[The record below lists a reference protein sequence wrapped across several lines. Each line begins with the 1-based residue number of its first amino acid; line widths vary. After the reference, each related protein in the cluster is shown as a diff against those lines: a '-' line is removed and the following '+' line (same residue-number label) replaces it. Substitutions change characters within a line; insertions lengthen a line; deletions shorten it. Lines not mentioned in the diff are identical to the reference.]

1 MRPYLAMLNKERIEH
16 TLVTRS
22 LLFFLV
28 CSTLLFISL
37 ISSTG
42 LQGDVFISMEF
53 HGDFSPTSID
63 ASDDIKAV
71 LYLLYGGLSLLLSG
85 LYFAKTMRKERQEG
99 STMFWRSMPISPLQF
114 HGVKLFYG
122 LVIIPMMCGAL
133 LLLAN
138 LYLYAISV
146 SSENPLALLLQYDS
160 LGYALLSGI
169 EFAFKMLLGVISV
182 FTLASI
188 LMALSQLTNSPIL
201 VFVFSTY
208 VAQFFASLLLG
219 FDGLANYFTTLYKMP
234 FLILFNPNPW
244 SPISDAGV
252 VFWLVSILVGLL
264 AFAISLSLS
273 RTTEVSWR
281 SFKPSNLLK

>member
-16 TLVTRS
+16 TMVTRS

-42 LQGDVFISMEF
+42 LQGNVFISMEF

-63 ASDDIKAV
+63 ASDDIKTV

-99 STMFWRSMPISPLQF
+99 SSMFWRSMPISPLQF
-114 HGVKLFYG
+114 HGVKLFFG

-146 SSENPLALLLQYDS
+146 SSANPLALLLQYDS
-160 LGYALLSGI
+160 LGYALMSGV
-169 EFAFKMLLGVISV
+169 EFALKMLLGIISV
-182 FTLASI
+182 FTLATV

-201 VFVFSTY
+201 VFLFTTY

-219 FDGLANYFTTLYKMP
+219 FEGLANYFSALYQMP

-244 SPISDAGV
+244 QPISEAGV
-252 VFWLVSILVGLL
+252 SFWLISTLVGVL
-264 AFAISLSLS
+264 AFIVSLSLS
-273 RTTEVSWR
+273 RTAEISWR
-281 SFKPSNLLK
+281 SLSPAHLLK